1 MAGLPLS
8 VTEIASSLSVL
19 TGLGIGCSQ
28 TNSGVLVFFADS
40 EIEQKD
46 SVGIQIE
53 LKGLRR
59 HQFSLVYGKSAGLLR
74 QQIKNANRSQVE
86 ISNKLADT
94 VFRDVDIRLDVEE
107 LFANI
112 CANSPSTSA
121 LLSRV
126 NIEDHGSEGEWR
138 KSLNRVVTPL
148 LLALAELIGFE
159 DDLEAIG
166 EGQGDSEGAEY
177 LRQSVA
183 RERSSRNRQRC
194 ITLRGATCEVCGWD
208 SKKVYGLDFEIIDVH
223 HTEPLSSFEGS
234 KVFNPLTDLVPLC
247 PNCHR
252 AAHKKSPPY
261 SVEELKMFVNGS
273 SA

>member
-1 MAGLPLS
+1 MAGVPLS

-28 TNSGVLVFFADS
+28 TKSGVLVFFADS

-46 SVGIQIE
+46 SVGIEIE

-74 QQIKNANRSQVE
+74 KQIKNADPSQVK
-86 ISNKLADT
+86 ISNNLADS
-94 VFRDVDIRLDVEE
+94 VFHAVDIRLDVEE
-107 LFANI
+107 PFASV
-112 CANSPSTSA
+112 CASSPSTTV

-138 KSLNRVVTPL
+138 ESINRVVTPL

-159 DDLEAIG
+159 DDLGPTDEG
-166 EGQGDSEGAEY
+166 EGEGEEY

-208 SKKVYGLDFEIIDVH
+208 SKKFYGLEFEIIDVH

-234 KVFNPLTDLVPLC
+234 KAFNPLTDLVPLC

-252 AAHKKSPPY
+252 AAHKRSPPY
-261 SVEELKMFVNGS
+261 SVEELKILVNGPDV
-273 SA
+273 

>member
-8 VTEIASSLSVL
+8 GNEIVSLVYDL
-19 TGLGIGCSQ
+19 TGLGVGCAQ
-28 TNSGVLVFFADS
+28 TSSELLVFFAES

-46 SVGIQIE
+46 SVGIKIE

-74 QQIKNANRSQVE
+74 QQIKRADSSQVK
-86 ISNKLADT
+86 ISNKLADS
-94 VFRDVDIRLDVEE
+94 VFRDIDIRRNFEE
-107 LFANI
+107 SFANV
-112 CANSPSTSA
+112 CANGPSTSA
-121 LLSRV
+121 LLYRV

-138 KSLNRVVTPL
+138 KSITRVLTPL

-159 DDLEAIG
+159 DDLGSTG
-166 EGQGDSEGAEY
+166 EGEGEGEEY

-208 SKKVYGLDFEIIDVH
+208 SKKFYGLDFEIIDVH

-234 KVFNPLTDLVPLC
+234 KAFDPLTDLVPLC

-252 AAHKKSPPY
+252 AAHKRSPPY
-261 SVEELKMFVNGS
+261 TVEELKMFVSGPDV
-273 SA
+273 

>member
-126 NIEDHGSEGEWR
+126 NIQDHGSEGEWR
-138 KSLNRVVTPL
+138 KSLDQVVTPL

-159 DDLEAIG
+159 DDQGSTDWG
-166 EGQGDSEGAEY
+166 EGEGEEY

-234 KVFNPLTDLVPLC
+234 KAFNPLTDLVPLC

-261 SVEELKMFVNGS
+261 SVEELKTLVNGS